1 MLSSI
6 LGLVVFAIP
15 TIAQCSRE
23 SLKQLGDA
31 YVLAQS
37 SGQVAAFSSDVV
49 YSENFKTT
57 PIKTGI
63 LSQALKIDHNRTTYD
78 TTLCTTYTELII
90 TDTAHPYVIG
100 TQAHYSNG
108 SVTKMETIITD
119 QGDWLFNAKDTL
131 KWALTESWNEIPAEK
146 RDTRAV
152 IQAAADA
159 YCDSKILFLFLPNSM
174 IVRRTCF
181 CLEFTQLKSYFW
193 VV

>member
-1 MLSSI
+1 MRFSI
-6 LGLVVFAIP
+6 LETMAFAIP
-15 TIAQCSRE
+15 AMAQCSRE
-23 SLKQLGDA
+23 SLKQLGDS

-63 LSQALKIDHNRTTYD
+63 LSKALKIDHNRTTYD
-78 TTLCTTYTELII
+78 TTTCATYTELII

-100 TQAHYSNG
+100 TQAHYANDTA
-108 SVTKMETIITD
+108 VKIETIITD

-131 KWALTESWNEIPAEK
+131 KWALTESWTEIPAEK

-159 YCDSKILFLFLPNSM
+159 YCDGKDYFILSSIPLNL
-174 IVRRTCF
+174 R
-181 CLEFTQLKSYFW
+181 
-193 VV
+193 